1 MEETLRKRK
10 MNVLRGESRRVW
22 KSNYLRIQL
31 TDPGPQYLLFLE
43 TIASFMDPCYFFI
56 CPPHGLPF
64 KRFGVIPYEQMLGR
78 GLSEFIYD
86 FIEGIDE
93 ELAEVLY
100 NWGHW
105 ELQLYNSKGLS
116 WYYGAPECFT

>member
-10 MNVLRGESRRVW
+10 INVLRGESRRVW
-22 KSNYLRIQL
+22 KSSHLRIQL

-43 TIASFMDPCYFFI
+43 TIAPFMDPCYVFI
-56 CPPHGLPF
+56 CPPYSLPF
-64 KRFGVIPYEQMLGR
+64 KCFGVIPYEQMLYR
-78 GLSEFIYD
+78 GLSGFIYD
-86 FIEGIDE
+86 FIKGTDE
-93 ELAEVLY
+93 ELAKVLY

-105 ELQLYNSKGLS
+105 ERQLYNSKELS